1 MSSDERQRKPE
12 FDAHVYVRVLL
23 AFKWLILA
31 CTVLVGA
38 AVTLWTIRQ
47 PRIYQATTTI
57 EYDPNPQRPL
67 GEEVQD
73 VGDPIG
79 GFWAAREFFAT
90 QNRIIASRAM
100 AERVVRR
107 LGLHEDPSY
116 FESVRPEHFEPREPS
131 EVVDKV
137 LDSLT
142 VEQLKDT
149 RLVLLTVRDR
159 SPERAKAI
167 ADAFADVYIEKTVED
182 RLGSTVSALEWL
194 GSQLDQLRR
203 ELDASE
209 LALHTFKQDHNILS
223 VSMEDRQ
230 NLVAAEI
237 EALSVALT
245 NARQKRIEMSARV
258 ARLRSSLDEGDP
270 LETSGVVFDE
280 RSGLQG
286 LRETLREKLAERERL
301 GTRYGDA
308 HPQITSLDREIA
320 ALREQLREEIST
332 IVRSADADLREVR
345 AIEAG
350 IASAMEQAHTAGLE
364 LNLREIEYNR
374 LSREEENK
382 EKLYQLVLQRTTET
396 DLTRMLRTTHVR
408 LVDRAQVPRY
418 PVYPNRTAN
427 AVGGTLGGLVF
438 GVLLAFGIRF
448 LDRRIRSAETI
459 EELGVTLLGV
469 IPAIALEQAPDKGR
483 KRRAGTSARGAPELV
498 VHDAPMSSA
507 AECCRTIRTNLTF
520 ASVGASGTR
529 VLVVTSSQP
538 REGKTT
544 VASNIAA
551 SIAQSGKRVLLVDT
565 DLRKPR
571 VHQAFR
577 LSREKGVTTYVVG
590 ESSFRD
596 VVQSTQ
602 VPGLDVI
609 TSGPVPPN
617 PAELLHAP
625 RFEQLLSEARRDYD
639 VVIFDSPPIGAVT
652 DAAIIAPQT
661 DGVLVV
667 AKANETTRD
676 ALEATIRQL
685 RDVGARIV
693 GAVVNGLDL
702 RTQSYYG
709 KGHYYGRYG
718 EYYGTDQDAER
729 EEKSA
734 AE

>member
-1 MSSDERQRKPE
+1 MSEGRERKSD
-12 FDAHVYVRVLL
+12 FDVRAYLRVLY

-31 CTVLVGA
+31 TTLVIGA
-38 AVTLWTIRQ
+38 VVTLWTIRQ
-47 PRIYQATTTI
+47 PRVYQATATI

-67 GEEVQD
+67 GEDVQD

-79 GFWAAREFFAT
+79 SYMASREFFAT
-90 QNRIIASRAM
+90 QNRIIASRSV
-100 AERVVRR
+100 AERVIRR
-107 LGLHEDPSY
+107 LGLHEDPTY
-116 FESVRPEHFEPREPS
+116 FEDRGDGPFEPYEPS
-131 EVVDKV
+131 QVVDKV
-137 LDSLT
+137 LESLK

-194 GSQLDQLRR
+194 GNQLDQLRR

-237 EALSVALT
+237 EALSKALT
-245 NARQKRIEMSARV
+245 DARQRRIEMSARV
-258 ARLRSSLDEGDP
+258 SRLRGALDEGDP

-286 LRETLREKLAERERL
+286 LRETLREKLAERQRTS
-301 GTRYGDA
+301 TRYGDA
-308 HPQITSLDREIA
+308 HPQIIALDREIA
-320 ALREQLREEIST
+320 ALQEQLRAEIST

-408 LVDRAQVPRY
+408 LVDRAQVPRF
-418 PVYPNRTAN
+418 PVYPNRTMN
-427 AVGGTLGGLVF
+427 AIGGTLAGLF
-438 GVLLAFGIRF
+438 LGILLAFGVRF
-448 LDRRIRSAETI
+448 LDRRIRSADTI
-459 EELGVTLLGV
+459 EELGLTLLGV
-469 IPAIALEQAPDKGR
+469 IPQVGEADDKAQGR
-483 KRRAGTSARGAPELV
+483 RRRRAAGNGPPELV

-520 ASVGASGTR
+520 MSVGTSGSR
-529 VLVVTSSQP
+529 VFVVTSSQP

-551 SIAQSGKRVLLVDT
+551 SIAQSGKSVLLIDT

-571 VHQAFR
+571 VHQAFQ
-577 LSREKGVTTYVVG
+577 LSRERGVTSYVVG
-590 ESSFRD
+590 ESQFRD
-596 VVQSTQ
+596 VIQSTR
-602 VPGLDVI
+602 VSGLDVI

-625 RFEQLLSEARRDYD
+625 RFEQLIAEARRAYD

-652 DAAIIAPQT
+652 DAAIVAPQT

-676 ALEATIRQL
+676 ALESTIRQL
-685 RDVGARIV
+685 KDVGARIL

-718 EYYGTDQDAER
+718 EYYGADQDAER

>member
-1 MSSDERQRKPE
+1 MSDERERKAD
-12 FDAHVYVRVLL
+12 FDVRTYLRVLL

-31 CTVLVGA
+31 STVLVGA
-38 AVTLWTIRQ
+38 AVTLWTVRQ
-47 PRIYQATTTI
+47 PRIYSATTTI

-107 LGLHEDPSY
+107 LGLHEDPSF
-116 FESVRPEHFEPREPS
+116 FESISSEQFEPREPA
-131 EVVDKV
+131 EAVDKV
-137 LDSLT
+137 LENLS
-142 VEQLKDT
+142 VEQLKET

-194 GSQLDQLRR
+194 GNQLDQLRR

-209 LALHTFKQDHNILS
+209 IALHTFKQEHNILS

-237 EALSVALT
+237 EALSIALT

-258 ARLRSSLDEGDP
+258 GRLRSSLDDRDP

-308 HPQITSLDREIA
+308 HPQITSLDREIE

-345 AIEAG
+345 AIETG
-350 IASAMEQAHTAGLE
+350 IAAAMDQAHTAGLE

-382 EKLYQLVLQRTTET
+382 AKLYELVLQRTTET

-418 PVYPNRTAN
+418 PVYPNRTTN
-427 AVGGTLGGLVF
+427 AIGGTLGGLIL
-438 GVLLAFGIRF
+438 GILLAFGIRF
-448 LDRRIRSAETI
+448 LDRRIRSAEAI

-469 IPAIALEQAPDKGR
+469 IPAVIGTEIPEKGR
-483 KRRAGTSARGAPELV
+483 RRRGVTARGAPELV

-520 ASVGASGTR
+520 TSVGVSGSR
-529 VLVVTSSQP
+529 VFVVTSSQP

-544 VASNIAA
+544 VASNLAA

-571 VHQAFR
+571 VHQAFQ

-590 ESSFRD
+590 ESTFRD
-596 VVQSTQ
+596 VVQSTR

-625 RFEQLLSEARRDYD
+625 RFEQLLVEARREYD
-639 VVIFDSPPIGAVT
+639 VVIFDSPPVGAVT

-676 ALEATIRQL
+676 ALESTVRQL

-693 GAVVNGLDL
+693 GAIVNGLDI
-702 RTQSYYG
+702 RTQGYYG

-718 EYYGTDQDAER
+718 EYYQADQD
-729 EEKSA
+729 EEKAA